1 MKVLRIGL
9 VGYGAIGRHHAR
21 NLNARDDIT
30 FVGVADASPQARAA
44 AAELGYRTFPSVDA
58 LIGAGLDAVVIAVP
72 TAEHEAVAAIFADRS
87 IAILLEKPIAHNLE
101 AARRVIARC
110 ADRGVPLMIGYIE
123 RYNPAME
130 AVRDFV
136 AEGNLGRLI
145 SMNARRVG
153 VFPPRIKDANVIVD
167 ISVHD
172 IDIVAFI
179 TNARRLELISAQGGM
194 AVLSDRLDYA
204 SLMLSAGG
212 CAVSIETNWI
222 TPVKIRELSITGTH
236 GFCHVDYITQDARF
250 APGRSFEPS
259 ATYERLVEQHTEG
272 MLLAL
277 PVNKREPLARELE
290 VFVNG
295 VRGGPL
301 PDPRLALA
309 SLRIAEEA
317 TEFIHR
323 TVKPNLSVIA

>member
-1 MKVLRIGL
+1 MRDLRIGV

-21 NLNARDDIT
+21 NLQARDDIE
-30 FVGVADASPQARAA
+30 FVGVADQQPEARAA
-44 AAELGYRTFPSVDA
+44 AAELGYRTFASTDA
-58 LIGAGLDAVVIAVP
+58 LIAAGLDAVVIAVP
-72 TAEHEAVAAIFADRS
+72 TSEHEAVAEIFSERS
-87 IAILLEKPIAHNLE
+87 IAILLEKPIAHNLD

-110 ADRGVPLMIGYIE
+110 AQRGVPLMIGYIE

-179 TNARRLELISAQGGM
+179 TNARLELISAQGGM

-204 SLMLSAGG
+204 SLMLSAAG

-222 TPVKIRELSITGTH
+222 TPVKIRELSITGTN
-236 GFCHVDYITQDARF
+236 GFCLVDYITQDARF

-272 MLLAL
+272 MLLSL

-290 VFVNG
+290 VFING

-301 PDPRLALA
+301 PDPRLAIA

-317 TEFIHR
+317 TELIHR
-323 TVKPNLSVIA
+323 SVKSNLAVIA

>member
-1 MKVLRIGL
+1 MRTLRIGV
-9 VGYGAIGRHHAR
+9 VGFGAMGRHHAR

-30 FVGVADASPQARAA
+30 FVGVADMSPDARAA
-44 AAELGYRTFPSVDA
+44 AAALGYRTHATIDA
-58 LIGAGLDAVVIAVP
+58 LIAAGLDAVVISVP
-72 TAEHEAVAAIFADRS
+72 TSEHEAVAEVFADRS
-87 IAILLEKPIAHNLE
+87 IAILLEKPIAQNLE

-110 ADRGVPLMIGYIE
+110 AQRGVPLMIGYIE
-123 RYNPAME
+123 RYNPAIE
-130 AVRDFV
+130 AVRAFV
-136 AEGNLGRLI
+136 TEGNLGRLI

-179 TNARRLELISAQGGM
+179 TNARLELISAQGGM

-204 SLMLSAGG
+204 SLMLSAAG

-222 TPVKIRELSITGTH
+222 TPVKIRELSITGTN

-259 ATYERLVEQHTEG
+259 VTYERLVQQHTEG
-272 MLLAL
+272 MMLSL
-277 PVNKREPLARELE
+277 PVNKREPLAREIE
-290 VFVNG
+290 VFING

-301 PDPRLALA
+301 PDPRLAIA

-317 TEFIHR
+317 TELIHR
-323 TVKPNLSVIA
+323 TVKPNLAVTA

>member
-1 MKVLRIGL
+1 MRTLRIGV
-9 VGYGAIGRHHAR
+9 VGFGAMGRHHAR

-30 FVGVADASPQARAA
+30 FAGVVDMSPDARAA
-44 AAELGYRTFPSVDA
+44 AAGLGYRTYATIDA
-58 LIGAGLDAVVIAVP
+58 LIASGLDAVVISVP
-72 TAEHEAVAAIFADRS
+72 TSEHEAVAEVFADRS
-87 IAILLEKPIAHNLE
+87 IAILLEKPIAQNLE

-110 ADRGVPLMIGYIE
+110 AQRGVPLMIGYIE
-123 RYNPAME
+123 RYNPAIE
-130 AVRDFV
+130 AVRAFV
-136 AEGNLGRLI
+136 TEGNLGRLI

-179 TNARRLELISAQGGM
+179 TNARLELISAQGGM

-204 SLMLSAGG
+204 SLMLSAAG

-222 TPVKIRELSITGTH
+222 TPVKIRELSITGTN

-259 ATYERLVEQHTEG
+259 VTYERLVQQHTEG
-272 MLLAL
+272 MMLSL
-277 PVNKREPLARELE
+277 PVNKREPLAREIE
-290 VFVNG
+290 VFING

-301 PDPRLALA
+301 PDPRLAIA

-317 TEFIHR
+317 TELIHR
-323 TVKPNLSVIA
+323 SVKPNLAVTA

>member
-1 MKVLRIGL
+1 MRTLRIGV
-9 VGYGAIGRHHAR
+9 VGFGAMGRHHAR

-30 FVGVADASPQARAA
+30 FVGVADMSPDARAA
-44 AAELGYRTFPSVDA
+44 AAALGYRTHATVDA
-58 LIGAGLDAVVIAVP
+58 LIAAGLDAVVIAVP
-72 TAEHEAVAAIFADRS
+72 TSEHEAVAEVFADRS
-87 IAILLEKPIAHNLE
+87 IAILLEKPIAQNLE

-110 ADRGVPLMIGYIE
+110 AQRGVPLMIGYIE
-123 RYNPAME
+123 RYNPAIE
-130 AVRDFV
+130 AVRAFV
-136 AEGNLGRLI
+136 TEGNLGRLI

-179 TNARRLELISAQGGM
+179 TNARLELISAQGGM

-204 SLMLSAGG
+204 SLMLSAAG

-222 TPVKIRELSITGTH
+222 TPVKIRELSITGTN

-259 ATYERLVEQHTEG
+259 VTYERLVQQHTEG
-272 MLLAL
+272 MMLSL
-277 PVNKREPLARELE
+277 PVNKREPLAREIE
-290 VFVNG
+290 VFING

-301 PDPRLALA
+301 PDPRLAIA

-317 TEFIHR
+317 TELIHR
-323 TVKPNLSVIA
+323 TVKPNLAVTA

>member
-1 MKVLRIGL
+1 
-9 VGYGAIGRHHAR
+9 
-21 NLNARDDIT
+21 
-30 FVGVADASPQARAA
+30 
-44 AAELGYRTFPSVDA
+44 
-58 LIGAGLDAVVIAVP
+58 
-72 TAEHEAVAAIFADRS
+72 
-87 IAILLEKPIAHNLE
+87 
-101 AARRVIARC
+101 
-110 ADRGVPLMIGYIE
+110 
-123 RYNPAME
+123 ME

-179 TNARRLELISAQGGM
+179 TNARLELISAQGGM

-204 SLMLSAGG
+204 SLMLSAAG

-222 TPVKIRELSITGTH
+222 TPVKIRELSITGTN

-259 ATYERLVEQHTEG
+259 ATYERLVQQHTEG
-272 MLLAL
+272 MLLSL

-290 VFVNG
+290 VFING

-301 PDPRLALA
+301 PDPRLAIA

-317 TEFIHR
+317 TELIHR
-323 TVKPNLSVIA
+323 TVKPNLAVIA